1 MSTLFGKNEYRALI
15 IKSFGQ
21 QNNNSF
27 WMIRCQSCQMMTFL
41 IMLPY
46 NLRLISAHQAGCCG
60 CAAICARNKI
70 NRPLESNFCCN
81 Y

>member
-46 NLRLISAHQAGCCG
+46 NLQLISAHCNAN
-60 CAAICARNKI
+60 AAATENSSIYEI
-70 NRPLESNFCCN
+70 QGV
-81 Y
+81 